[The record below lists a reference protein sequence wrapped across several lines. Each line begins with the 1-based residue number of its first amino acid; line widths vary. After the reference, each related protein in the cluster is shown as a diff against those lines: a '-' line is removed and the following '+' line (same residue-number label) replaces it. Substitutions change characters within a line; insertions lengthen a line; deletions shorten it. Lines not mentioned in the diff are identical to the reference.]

1 MRILFIEDDVGLNT
15 SISFQLK
22 KEGFEV
28 ESCQDGEDGLWFA
41 LQNIYDLIL
50 LDRMLPGKSGIEI
63 LSELRAKQIQTP
75 VILLTALGEISN
87 RVEGLDAGAD
97 DYLVKPFDFTELM
110 ARIRSV
116 SRRPRNLSENP
127 QILELDTLSYDTQK
141 RVLQNGLKS
150 CDLSRREGHL
160 IELFLS
166 NPNQTLTRNSLLSR
180 VWGLSADVED
190 GNLDNY
196 IHFIRRRL
204 SSIDSPYIL
213 ETVRGIGYRLVKK
226 QL

>member
-1 MRILFIEDDVGLNT
+1 MRILFIEDDAGLNS

-28 ESCQDGEDGLWFA
+28 DACQNGDDGLWYA
-41 LQNIYDLIL
+41 MQNIYDLIL
-50 LDRMLPGKSGIEI
+50 LDRMLPGTNGITI
-63 LSELRAKQIQTP
+63 LSELRKNQIQTP
-75 VILLTALGEISN
+75 VILLTALGEVAN

-97 DYLVKPFDFTELM
+97 DYLVKPFDFSELL
-110 ARIRSV
+110 ARIRSI
-116 SRRPRNLSENP
+116 SRRPRNLSEKP
-127 QILELDTLSYDTQK
+127 QLLKLDNLSYDTQK
-141 RVLQNGLKS
+141 RILKNNSKS

-204 SSIDSPYIL
+204 KSVDSPYIL
-213 ETVRGIGYRLVKK
+213 ETVRGVGYRFTSGKS
-226 QL
+226 